1 MFCAAPRPV
10 CDIAGRFATV
20 LSQSPPGLGA
30 CLSMAFTMAAPAST
44 PTVLIVDDDTEL
56 AAMLVRLLQGEGW
69 AATTVASGAAGALAL
84 ARDQP
89 DVVLLDVLLPD
100 ANGMDLC
107 RRWRAEQPALGIL
120 MLTARG
126 DPFDRVLGLELG
138 ADDYLA
144 KPFEKRELV
153 ARLRAL
159 IRRRQPVSSAPA
171 THWSFDNL
179 TVHLIRREVLAHGQ
193 VVPLTSIEFKL
204 LVELA
209 RTPGQAVTRQQLSE
223 AVQPSAY
230 RPLDRTVDV
239 QVGRLRRRLAQALPG
254 CVWIETVRG
263 EGYAFVPRGTAPP
276 PGSSRL
282 PSDDAAAL

>member
-1 MFCAAPRPV
+1 MGPA
-10 CDIAGRFATV
+10 
-20 LSQSPPGLGA
+20 
-30 CLSMAFTMAAPAST
+30 MAAHSSVPA
-44 PTVLIVDDDTEL
+44 VLIVDDDTEL

-69 AATTVASGAAGALAL
+69 TITTAASGAAGMLAL
-84 ARDQP
+84 ARDHP

-107 RRWRAEQPALGIL
+107 RRWRAAHPALGIL

-159 IRRRQPVSSAPA
+159 IRRRQPVASAPA
-171 THWSFDNL
+171 THWSFDGL
-179 TVHLIRREVLAHGQ
+179 TMHLIRREVLAHGR

-209 RTPGQAVTRQQLSE
+209 RTPGQAVTRQQLSD
-223 AVQPSAY
+223 AVQASAY
-230 RPLDRTVDV
+230 RPLDRSVDV

-263 EGYAFVPRGTAPP
+263 EGYAFVPRGTAPS
-276 PGSSRL
+276 PGPAGGR
-282 PSDDAAAL
+282 SDDPAAL